1 MIDWFASD
9 VLGAVVE
16 TLQLFI
22 ALLVV
27 GTGVGGWFVWKRLVL
42 RNEQRA
48 DDGYVAADDTLGA
61 LVGSTGTV
69 VAALRPAGKAT
80 IDGKRVDVVSDSEFI
95 ARDTPV
101 TVVEVEGGRVVV
113 RASAEL
119 PSQGQLGK

>member
-1 MIDWFASD
+1 MDWFASD
-9 VLGAVVE
+9 MWGAVFE
-16 TLQLFI
+16 TLQLFGVLM
-22 ALLVV
+22 LLGV
-27 GTGVGGWFVWKRLVL
+27 GVGGWFVWKRLVL

-48 DDGYVAADDTLGA
+48 DEGYIAADDSLAT

-69 VAALRPAGKAT
+69 VSALRPAGKAT

-113 RASAEL
+113 RPSAEL
-119 PSQGQLGK
+119 STRGLLGK

>member
-1 MIDWFASD
+1 MDWLAED
-9 VLGAVVE
+9 VWGAVIE

-69 VAALRPAGKAT
+69 VAALRPAGKAD

-113 RASAEL
+113 RPSAEL